1 MIKLLVSFGEKFG
14 MPPGIFLAILCVA
27 GAYATGGS
35 DINKNVEGFHFLG
48 LYNTAIWLGAY
59 VFLWGV
65 YHFSDYNWFSLNNTL
80 HDTSD
85 PKELNLKAKVIKQ
98 LKDTED
104 IGVSKKLDLAA
115 MTKYQL
121 IGHAKTLGLSLN
133 MRLKKQEIINQIN
146 NH

>member
-14 MPPGIFLAILCVA
+14 MPPGIFLVILCVA

-35 DINKNVEGFHFLG
+35 DINNNVVGFHFLG
-48 LYNTAIWLGAY
+48 LYNTVIWLGAY

-65 YHFSDYNWFSLNNTL
+65 YHFSGYNWFSLNNTL

-85 PKELNLKAKVIKQ
+85 PKELNLKAKVTEQ
-98 LKDTED
+98 LKDFD
-104 IGVSKKLDLAA
+104 DVRDSKKLNLEV

-121 IGHAKTLGLSLN
+121 IDHAKTLGLSLN
-133 MRLKKQEIINQIN
+133 MKLKKQEIINQIN